1 MLQISSDLSCVFPL
15 EMSKKDV
22 LSFLLRTAGKE
33 ELLGLPLKIRNVTIK
48 QGRQDVERKGN
59 NAVREENRRKL
70 GNNEATGKTNK
81 LSDFRKQF

>member
-15 EMSKKDV
+15 EMPKKDV

-48 QGRQDVERKGN
+48 QGRQDVERKGG